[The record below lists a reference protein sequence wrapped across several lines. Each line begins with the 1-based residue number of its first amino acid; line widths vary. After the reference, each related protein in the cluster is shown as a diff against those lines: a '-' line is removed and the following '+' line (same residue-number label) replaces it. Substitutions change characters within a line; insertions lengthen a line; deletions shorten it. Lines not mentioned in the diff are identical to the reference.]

1 MGTLIVRN
9 VDEELIE
16 RLKARATRNGRSM
29 EAEHREM
36 LRDALAAERLG
47 EVRQRLFRLRQATA
61 ARPQTPSEDLLREDR
76 EGR

>member
-16 RLKARATRNGRSM
+16 RLKARASRNGRSM
-29 EAEHREM
+29 EAEHREV
-36 LRDALAAERLG
+36 LRDVLAAERLG
-47 EVRQRLFRLRQATA
+47 EVRQRLSSLRQATA
-61 ARPQTPSEDLLREDR
+61 GRPQTPSEDLLREDR